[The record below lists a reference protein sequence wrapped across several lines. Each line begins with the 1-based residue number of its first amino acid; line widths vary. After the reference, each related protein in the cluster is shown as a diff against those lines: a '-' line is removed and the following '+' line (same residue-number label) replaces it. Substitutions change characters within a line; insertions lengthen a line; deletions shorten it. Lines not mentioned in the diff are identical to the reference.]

1 MDQVPHKQKTALIT
15 GAAGGLGVY
24 TASDRVSTSSVHNP
38 EAYGYLGRAIA
49 EQFLL
54 EGANVVVCDIN
65 QELIADFKDKVSAAY
80 PECTLVLKTDITD
93 EAALDSMFEEA
104 EKTFGK
110 IDYVVNSAGMMDRF
124 DPAGELERAMW
135 DRVIALNLTAPTMVT
150 KRAVNLMLKHEAKG
164 SIVNIASVAAFR
176 GFCSGAA
183 YTVSKH
189 GLMVDSSCVEMP
201 CQMTDRRLSSGSD
214 EEHRS
219 LLRTERHPL

>member
-1 MDQVPHKQKTALIT
+1 M
-15 GAAGGLGVY
+15 Y